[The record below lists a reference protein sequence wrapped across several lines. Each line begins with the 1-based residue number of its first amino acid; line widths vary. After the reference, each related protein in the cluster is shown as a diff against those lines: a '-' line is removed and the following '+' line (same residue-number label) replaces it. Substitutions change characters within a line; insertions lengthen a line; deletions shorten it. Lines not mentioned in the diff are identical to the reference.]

1 MKSQTQ
7 VTGAGEEALQ
17 ESTPNWRGTALQY
30 PHNAKKMRA
39 QKKTHRHK
47 GSKKSGLGK
56 GWCGKFEKKIDEHIN
71 GCGILAYRV
80 PRFPLFP
87 PSTLHWTTN
96 NSFIWISQSCGKKK
110 MGTTAGTRVLCTQ
123 YLLRVAT
130 GGGDTH
136 WYAEHLPSQGG

>member
-1 MKSQTQ
+1 
-7 VTGAGEEALQ
+7 
-17 ESTPNWRGTALQY
+17 
-30 PHNAKKMRA
+30 MRP

-130 GGGDTH
+130 DFPVWMPYCCLSMIFNSVACFQARSAGFLESAFVRQSFCSTLDQFEYCFPG
-136 WYAEHLPSQGG
+136 